1 MIHADMSFFEMTGL
15 AMLFLFA
22 AIGLIAFAVMVFRV
36 MNSDDA
42 EYYEEDEYDFH
53 GWENPEMIPARP
65 ERKAKQQAK
74 KPVQIE
80 YINLFEDEMP
90 CGK

>member
-1 MIHADMSFFEMTGL
+1 MIHADMNFFEMTGL

-36 MNSDDA
+36 MNSDDT

-53 GWENPEMIPARP
+53 GWENPEMIPVRP

-74 KPVQIE
+74 KQAQIE
-80 YINLFEDEMP
+80 YINLFEDEP

>member
-1 MIHADMSFFEMTGL
+1 MIQADMSFWYMAGIAL
-15 AMLFLFA
+15 VILFA
-22 AIGLIAFAVMVFRV
+22 GIGVISFAVMVFRV
-36 MNSDDA
+36 MNSDDT

-53 GWENPEMIPARP
+53 GWENPEMIPVRP

-80 YINLFEDEMP
+80 YINIFEDEMP